1 MKNGKQV
8 AVATGPS
15 PQFQKLIRG
24 EISSKDYVRQV
35 KERVD
40 AERRQEK
47 RAVRRAAA

>member
-24 EISSKDYVRQV
+24 EISSKDYVREI

-47 RAVRRAAA
+47 RAVRRGSA